1 LKNPSQRIETK
12 LIHAGEP
19 SPRIEGA
26 VAMPIFQSANFEYG
40 GEGGYHDVKYIR
52 LNNTPNHTA
61 VHAKLAALENA
72 EAALVTASGMAA
84 VSTAFLALVPLG
96 GHVLAQDKLY
106 GGTFDFL
113 TKDFPAFGRSVDFI
127 DGDCPESWEQHLRPN
142 TKALYV
148 ETMSNP
154 LLQVSDL
161 PAAVKFAQA
170 HNLISIIDNT
180 FASPVNF
187 RPPEH
192 GFDLSLHSCTK
203 YLNGHSDIVAG
214 AIIGRAPLVD
224 QAKHLLDHLGGSLD
238 PHACFLLHR
247 GMKTLAVRVAYQNRS
262 AQVIA
267 EFLSQQPQIAR
278 VNYPGLARHP
288 RHDLARK
295 LFDGFGGMLSFE
307 MKGGIEATEKFLRKV
322 RLPIIAPSLGGVE
335 TLAIRPATTSHAG
348 MSPQDRA
355 RLGITDSLIRI
366 SIGIEATEDII
377 EDFSQAL
384 RA

>member
-1 LKNPSQRIETK
+1 
-12 LIHAGEP
+12 
-19 SPRIEGA
+19 
-26 VAMPIFQSANFEYG
+26 
-40 GEGGYHDVKYIR
+40 
-52 LNNTPNHTA
+52 
-61 VHAKLAALENA
+61 
-72 EAALVTASGMAA
+72 
-84 VSTAFLALVPLG
+84 
-96 GHVLAQDKLY
+96 
-106 GGTFDFL
+106 
-113 TKDFPAFGRSVDFI
+113 
-127 DGDCPESWEQHLRPN
+127 
-142 TKALYV
+142 
-148 ETMSNP
+148 
-154 LLQVSDL
+154 
-161 PAAVKFAQA
+161 
-170 HNLISIIDNT
+170 
-180 FASPVNF
+180 
-187 RPPEH
+187 
-192 GFDLSLHSCTK
+192 
-203 YLNGHSDIVAG
+203 
-214 AIIGRAPLVD
+214 
-224 QAKHLLDHLGGSLD
+224 
-238 PHACFLLHR
+238 
-247 GMKTLAVRVAYQNRS
+247 MKTLAVRVAYQNRS